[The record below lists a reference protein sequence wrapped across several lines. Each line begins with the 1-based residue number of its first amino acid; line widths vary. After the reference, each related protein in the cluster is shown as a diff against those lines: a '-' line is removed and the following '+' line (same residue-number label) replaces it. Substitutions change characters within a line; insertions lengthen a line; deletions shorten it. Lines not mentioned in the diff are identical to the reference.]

1 MSIVNSEGFRKKYAE
16 QIREF
21 RLPMFSRVCTN
32 CSNLTE
38 PGERKCRAFPNGI
51 PLEIWTGENNHTK
64 PVAGDNGI
72 LFEKLD
78 TKYAA

>member
-1 MSIVNSEGFRKKYAE
+1 MSIVNLDGFKKKYANE
-16 QIREF
+16 ISEF
-21 RLPMFSRVCTN
+21 RAPLFSLTCTN

-38 PGERKCRAFPNGI
+38 PGERKCRAFTNGI
-51 PLEIWTGENNHTK
+51 PIDIWNGENNHTK

-78 TKYAA
+78 IKYAA